1 MLNGRPAENSF
12 LTIFNAKGAKA
23 FVRSLKNKIDLSGK
37 QYATGQVKKEGKIH
51 GQGKLWYDDGH
62 IYVGSVDFGKVKDGE
77 LYEL

>member
-37 QYATGQVKKEGKIH
+37 QYATGQVKKEGNFY
-51 GQGKLWYDDGH
+51 GKFKVWYDDGD
-62 IYVGSVDFGKVKDGE
+62 IYVGSF
-77 LYEL
+77 